1 VTPTVKHLFLGFD
14 VTIFAYGS
22 TGTGKTHTMR
32 GGKSLADRGMIPRLL
47 SSIYRRSRKM
57 EKDSEGETQ
66 VEISMSYYEI
76 YNDRVYDL
84 FESPEK
90 RTAVGLPL
98 RESGG
103 GKTVVVGLSEMPC
116 GSLKEFE
123 VLYDKANSN
132 RSTSATKL
140 NAHSSRSHAVLC
152 VKLTITTPTEVRT
165 STASAIDLAGSEDNR
180 RTGNDKERMVESAS
194 INKSLF
200 VLAQCVEA
208 ISKKQQ
214 RIPYRES
221 KMTRILSLGQNHGFT
236 IMILNLAPVKSY
248 HLDTLSSLN
257 FANRTKK
264 IEVREIENEP
274 IFKGPPRPPPA
285 STGTSMQRQPLR
297 PLTAGININLGAAK
311 AEAKAGDKPLK
322 AFSVYSD
329 KARARAS
336 QVAPLRSSPLKRGP
350 EPLASSRP
358 TKMAARPTPTSFL
371 RRAPAP
377 EPTLSKA
384 TIEQLVEQKVSAIL
398 AAKLKQH
405 DASQHPPRSPA
416 RTAKSPPKQSSNVAG
431 AGAGVSEEVQRRLAS
446 IEQRLSGQE
455 GARAEGLSFLLT
467 AKQHQARGEV
477 TSALKMYNMAR
488 PYFPGNEKLERK
500 IEALKVKIGEKRRVL
515 ENGEVQPTDELY
527 HNDNNDNDFP
537 SNDDGASDAEYN
549 DEEDD
554 DEDGSNQHSDDD
566 DDDHHHQ
573 NKHNKYKRVATHPSN
588 LTNLQANPS
597 QKSRRVRLSSPD
609 PLTSNPRAPT
619 HSHDSA
625 PSEREPL
632 TPRTTH
638 LLSIINTR
646 DIEQIKRLKGVGP
659 KRAEGIVECL
669 VNLGREGQQG
679 GGGEDER
686 VVFISSLEQLSGLRG
701 VGRRTVEGMRNGV
714 LVG

>member
-1 VTPTVKHLFLGFD
+1 MAPTVKHLFLGFN

-32 GGKSLADRGMIPRLL
+32 GGKSMAERGMIPRLL

-57 EKDSEGETQ
+57 EKDSGGDTQ

-84 FESPEK
+84 FEAPEK

-98 RESGG
+98 REAGG

-116 GSLKEFE
+116 SSLKEFE
-123 VLYDKANSN
+123 LLYDKANAN

-152 VKLTITTPTEVRT
+152 VKLTITTPTEVRI

-208 ISKKQQ
+208 ISKKQP

-221 KMTRILSLGQNHGFT
+221 KMTRILSLGQNNGFT

-274 IFKGPPRPPPA
+274 IFKGPPKPQPT
-285 STGTSMQRQPLR
+285 STGATIQRQPLR
-297 PLTAGININLGAAK
+297 PLATGINMNLGANKADAK
-311 AEAKAGDKPLK
+311 GGDKPLK

-329 KARARAS
+329 RVNSRIS
-336 QVAPLRSSPLKRGP
+336 QSAPARSSPLKRGSDN
-350 EPLASSRP
+350 LASTRP
-358 TKMAARPTPTSFL
+358 TKIAARPTPTSFL
-371 RRAPAP
+371 RRVPAP
-377 EPTLSKA
+377 ELTLSKA

-398 AAKLKQH
+398 AAH
-405 DASQHPPRSPA
+405 NSQHQQQELEASKRLPPSSA
-416 RTAKSPPKQSSNVAG
+416 SISDLKSQANAATSGSI
-431 AGAGVSEEVQRRLAS
+431 SEEVQRRLLL
-446 IEQRLSGQE
+446 IEQRLEGQE
-455 GARAEGLSFLLT
+455 GTRAEGLSFLLM

-477 TSALKMYNMAR
+477 NSALKMYRLAR

-500 IEALKVKIGEKRRVL
+500 IEALMVRVEGGRGKTKGGEEEEGLKVRERLGGYRRSSN
-515 ENGEVQPTDELY
+515 EEVALGQS
-527 HNDNNDNDFP
+527 HG
-537 SNDDGASDAEYN
+537 DDTAEPYPAVAASAAESASESESDADYN
-549 DEEDD
+549 ADTDPNPYD
-554 DEDGSNQHSDDD
+554 DEFDGQKDRLSHPHPRTQKFLP
-566 DDDHHHQ
+566 Q
-573 NKHNKYKRVATHPSN
+573 KKRT
-588 LTNLQANPS
+588 
-597 QKSRRVRLSSPD
+597 RLSSPD
-609 PLTSNPRAPT
+609 PLQAEPITLTVAP
-619 HSHDSA
+619 
-625 PSEREPL
+625 

-638 LLSIINTR
+638 LLSIINSR
-646 DIEQIKRLKGVGP
+646 DVSQIKRLKGVGP
-659 KRAEGIVECL
+659 RRAEGIVEGL
-669 VNLGREGQQG
+669 AELTEARGKGKG
-679 GGGEDER
+679 GGKLR
-686 VVFISSLEQLSGLRG
+686 SLEELSTLKG
-701 VGRRTVEGMRNGV
+701 VGRRVVEGMREGI
-714 LVG
+714 GMGIDA

>member
-1 VTPTVKHLFLGFD
+1 VKHLFLGFD

-22 TGTGKTHTMR
+22 TGTGKTFTMK
-32 GGKSLADRGMIPRLL
+32 GGKSMADRGIIPRLL

-57 EKDSEGETQ
+57 EKDSGGDTQ

-84 FESPEK
+84 FEAPER
-90 RTAVGLPL
+90 RTAVGLPV

-123 VLYDKANSN
+123 LLYDKANAN

-140 NAHSSRSHAVLC
+140 NAHSSRSHAMLC
-152 VKLTITTPTEVRT
+152 VKLTLTTPTEVRI

-208 ISKKQQ
+208 ISKKQP

-221 KMTRILSLGQNHGFT
+221 KMTRILSLGQNNGFT
-236 IMILNLAPVKSY
+236 VMILNLAPVKSY

-264 IEVREIENEP
+264 IEVREVENEP
-274 IFKGPPRPPPA
+274 IFKGPPRPLPTA
-285 STGTSMQRQPLR
+285 TGANIQRQPLR
-297 PLTAGININLGAAK
+297 PLSAVINMNLGAHKADAK
-311 AEAKAGDKPLK
+311 PGEKSLK

-329 KARARAS
+329 RAKSRSS
-336 QVAPLRSSPLKRGP
+336 QGAHTKSSPLKRAA
-350 EPLASSRP
+350 EPLVSTRP
-358 TKMAARPTPTSFL
+358 IKIAARPTPTSFL

-398 AAKLKQH
+398 AAQR
-405 DASQHPPRSPA
+405 SQEQQVPQQIPQPPSS
-416 RTAKSPPKQSSNVAG
+416 SPPKQRPTAPS
-431 AGAGVSEEVQRRLAS
+431 VSEEVQRRLAS
-446 IEQRLSGQE
+446 IEQRLQGQE
-455 GARAEGLSFLLT
+455 GARAEGLSFLLM
-467 AKQHQARGEV
+467 AKQHQARGEMN
-477 TSALKMYNMAR
+477 SALKMYQIAQ

-500 IEALKVKIGEKRRVL
+500 IEVLRLKIEGKRDEKGQISRRKDESGNDK
-515 ENGEVQPTDELY
+515 ENKEGMDADESY
-527 HNDNNDNDFP
+527 REDNTLHD
-537 SNDDGASDAEYN
+537 SGSDADYSSSTSPYN
-549 DEEDD
+549 SD
-554 DEDGSNQHSDDD
+554 SNHEPSRPKTKYR
-566 DDDHHHQ
+566 
-573 NKHNKYKRVATHPSN
+573 NKDPPKPKRAQP
-588 LTNLQANPS
+588 
-597 QKSRRVRLSSPD
+597 RLSFPD
-609 PLTSNPRAPT
+609 PLNAPPT
-619 HSHDSA
+619 ASA
-625 PSEREPL
+625 AEL

-638 LLSIINTR
+638 LLSIVNTR
-646 DIEQIKRLKGVGP
+646 DLTQIKALKGVGP

-669 VNLGREGQQG
+669 NELGEGEG
-679 GGGEDER
+679 
-686 VVFISSLEQLSGLRG
+686 VVTSLKMLSGLRG
-701 VGRRTVEGMRNGV
+701 VGVRSVEGMRGGIE
-714 LVG
+714 L